1 MRLFQSY
8 LRHAPDRAVRLTARV
23 LCPRYRLRLEPGWRY
38 DSSLHDS
45 HVLTRL
51 RDAVWHHYRSN
62 PINRPIVVRWYEGLP
77 LGLFIGNDLTSSLY
91 VGGSFE
97 PNEFVFIAKTLSP
110 GMVFVD
116 GGANDGLYAIL
127 AGHYVGRSG
136 RVLAVEPSS
145 RECQRLQANVA
156 LNQLDNVLLEQV
168 ALGAEPGE
176 SYLAVGGIGREVL
189 NALLPR
195 RDTSDSAQA
204 SGEPVRVET
213 IDSLVSRHRLER
225 VDVIKL
231 DIEGSEVDA
240 LLGANETI
248 ARFQPILLIEAEED
262 RLATLNRTVDDLVAL
277 LEQHDYGVWVFDKET
292 AQLRPAERPD
302 EPDGQHPGDIVAAPA
317 GWSPPLL

>member
-1 MRLFQSY
+1 M
-8 LRHAPDRAVRLTARV
+8 
-23 LCPRYRLRLEPGWRY
+23 
-38 DSSLHDS
+38 
-45 HVLTRL
+45 
-51 RDAVWHHYRSN
+51 
-62 PINRPIVVRWYEGLP
+62 VRWYERLRV
-77 LGLFIGNDLTSSLY
+77 GLFIGNDLTFSLY

-97 PNEFVFIAKTLSP
+97 PNEFVFIGKTLSP

-116 GGANDGLYAIL
+116 GGANDGLYSIL
-127 AGHYVGRSG
+127 AGHYVGHSG

-168 ALGAEPGE
+168 ALGEEPGE
-176 SYLAVGGIGREVL
+176 SYLAVAGIGREVL
-189 NALLPR
+189 NAVLPR
-195 RDTSDSAQA
+195 QSDSTQA
-204 SGEPVRVET
+204 GGESVRVET

-240 LLGANETI
+240 LLGADETI
-248 ARFQPILLIEAEED
+248 ARFKPILLVEAEED
-262 RLATLNRTVDDLVAL
+262 RLLTLNRTVDDLVAL

-292 AQLRPAERPD
+292 AQLRAAVRPD
-302 EPDGQHPGDIVAAPA
+302 EPDGQHPGNIVAAPA

>member
-1 MRLFQSY
+1 
-8 LRHAPDRAVRLTARV
+8 
-23 LCPRYRLRLEPGWRY
+23 
-38 DSSLHDS
+38 
-45 HVLTRL
+45 
-51 RDAVWHHYRSN
+51 
-62 PINRPIVVRWYEGLP
+62 
-77 LGLFIGNDLTSSLY
+77 LGLFIGNDLTFPLY

-97 PNEFVFIAKTLSP
+97 PNEFVFIAKMLSP

-156 LNQLDNVLLEQV
+156 LNRLDNVLLEQV
-168 ALGAEPGE
+168 ALGEEPGE
-176 SYLAVGGIGREVL
+176 SYLAVAGIGREVL
-189 NALLPR
+189 NALVPR
-195 RDTSDSAQA
+195 HESDSTQTG
-204 SGEPVRVET
+204 GESVRVET
-213 IDSLVSRHRLER
+213 IDSLVRRHRLER

-240 LLGANETI
+240 LLGAKETL
-248 ARFQPILLIEAEED
+248 ARFRPILLVEAEAD

-292 AQLRPAERPD
+292 AQLRPAQRPD
-302 EPDGQHPGDIVAAPA
+302 EPDGQHPGDIVAAPS